1 MESLCELLIFS
12 GAAKPQKSTIRE
24 LYNHAVG
31 GQDMKKTTA
40 VLFLA
45 IGAVTIG
52 ISVAPL
58 AGADPNNCQQVG
70 AATVCG
76 QGSVNSGGQPAG
88 THGGAGPQ
96 ACTNVYGGY
105 QNCSPH

>member
-1 MESLCELLIFS
+1 
-12 GAAKPQKSTIRE
+12 
-24 LYNHAVG
+24 
-31 GQDMKKTTA
+31 MKKTTA

-76 QGSVNSGGQPAG
+76 QGSVNSGGQPLAPPPV
-88 THGGAGPQ
+88 AGPRRGGC
-96 ACTNVYGGY
+96 ANAYGGY
-105 QNCSPH
+105 QNCNMH